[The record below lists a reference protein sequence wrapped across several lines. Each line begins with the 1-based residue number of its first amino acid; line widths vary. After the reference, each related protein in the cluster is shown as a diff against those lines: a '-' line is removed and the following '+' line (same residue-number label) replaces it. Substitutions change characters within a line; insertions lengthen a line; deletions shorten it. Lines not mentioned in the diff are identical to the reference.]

1 MVSLLVACARP
12 DAIAPSQPETL
23 DPMQIFGTERGNLRK
38 TLRIPGMSVA
48 VLKEQHVAFAKGF
61 GYADIEN
68 QIQATE
74 NTPYYIAS
82 LTKPF
87 GATVLMCLVEEG
99 RLNLDDAMSDLLK
112 ESYFEYGGYTA
123 QGYADLCKK
132 IRKLAWR
139 YGDLL
144 WDYRCHSEKITVRH
158 HLSHTSQGKPGDRY
172 KYNGF
177 LYSLLSNVAEEA
189 SGKKFDELL
198 VEKIIAPL
206 GMTNTVPSINE
217 TDRSRILC
225 ERATSYRIAI
235 WGFVLSDYEA
245 RVSASAGMV
254 STVMDLAKFDVAMD
268 QNRIISRESKETMF
282 TPMISNGGRTLPYG
296 LGWFVQEYQ
305 GMKIIWH
312 YGYAP
317 GAYSSLIVKI
327 PAKELTMI
335 LLANSDGASRNHNL
349 GAGDVFTSPFAA
361 LFIRMFVDA
370 KVTTPR

>member
-112 ESYFEYGGYTA
+112 ESYFQYGGYTA
-123 QGYADLCKK
+123 HGYGGLCKK
-132 IRKLAWR
+132 IPKLAWL

-144 WDYRCHSEKITVRH
+144 WDYRCDRDKITVRH
-158 HLSHTSQGKPGDRY
+158 HLSHTSQGKPATDTITIHSCILSYPTLPRRRRVR
-172 KYNGF
+172 NSTN
-177 LYSLLSNVAEEA
+177 SLL
-189 SGKKFDELL
+189 KKSLL
-198 VEKIIAPL
+198 HWV
-206 GMTNTVPSINE
+206 
-217 TDRSRILC
+217 
-225 ERATSYRIAI
+225 
-235 WGFVLSDYEA
+235 
-245 RVSASAGMV
+245 
-254 STVMDLAKFDVAMD
+254 
-268 QNRIISRESKETMF
+268 
-282 TPMISNGGRTLPYG
+282 
-296 LGWFVQEYQ
+296 
-305 GMKIIWH
+305 
-312 YGYAP
+312 
-317 GAYSSLIVKI
+317 
-327 PAKELTMI
+327 
-335 LLANSDGASRNHNL
+335 
-349 GAGDVFTSPFAA
+349 
-361 LFIRMFVDA
+361 
-370 KVTTPR
+370 